1 MLRETLGKTYFNFA
15 SMVFS
20 FSNSKTK
27 HMLTLDFSLTYHSDR
42 FAKMLFELFL
52 STAWTFAIDVCAT

>member
-1 MLRETLGKTYFNFA
+1 MLRETLGKTYLILHLWF
-15 SMVFS
+15 VF

>member
-20 FSNSKTK
+20 FFKLENKAHVNSG
-27 HMLTLDFSLTYHSDR
+27 FQSD
-42 FAKMLFELFL
+42 L
-52 STAWTFAIDVCAT
+52 S